1 MYKSH
6 WAVCSFIEVV
16 QNTYG
21 TASPSG
27 DAELPREKGR
37 RGRKG
42 TVTAGWAG
50 AGRHRAAR
58 GRGEALGCWYQAP
71 GREGGKQEAGSASGC
86 QRLPSCAAWARW
98 ARPCHPKGTRG
109 WQSWCQP
116 CWSRSKQPLPAR
128 CHGSPQV
135 PPPLPATSPVPPSMR
150 AQRCCSPG
158 PSPGARERVAPA
170 RQHGQTGRRGWGG
183 RKCLNEM
190 AQQVQEQR
198 KHKKK

>member
-42 TVTAGWAG
+42 MVTAGWAG

-71 GREGGKQEAGSASGC
+71 GREGGETGG
-86 QRLPSCAAWARW
+86 RLCVRVPAA
-98 ARPCHPKGTRG
+98 PIMCSVGTVG
-109 WQSWCQP
+109 Q
-116 CWSRSKQPLPAR
+116 A
-128 CHGSPQV
+128 V
-135 PPPLPATSPVPPSMR
+135 PP
-150 AQRCCSPG
+150 
-158 PSPGARERVAPA
+158 
-170 RQHGQTGRRGWGG
+170 
-183 RKCLNEM
+183 
-190 AQQVQEQR
+190 
-198 KHKKK
+198 